1 MRSKTIAAV
10 LCCGVACGLA
20 SRVFGPPREPIN
32 VETSVSERL
41 RKANDRRAQEHTGQV
56 VAGVVAVTFALGYV
70 VVRRASDMNL
80 DV

>member
-1 MRSKTIAAV
+1 MRTRTVTAV

-20 SRVFGPPREPIN
+20 SRVFGPSREPIP
-32 VETSVSERL
+32 VEASAAERV
-41 RKANDRRAQEHTGQV
+41 RKVNDRRAQEHAGQV